1 MSIFNA
7 GMIDSEVRIAAETIL
22 RGGIILYPTDTIW
35 GIGCDAT
42 KREAVEHIYRIKQ
55 RTDAKSMLVLINGLP
70 MLETHLELVPEE
82 TVQILDAAIKPTT
95 IIYPG
100 ARNLARNLVAA
111 DGSVGIRITGDEFCR
126 KLIELTGKAIVSTSA
141 NISGEPSPQLFSQI
155 NPKLKEEVDYVVN
168 WRQQE
173 NVPAIPSAII
183 KLEKNGTITTLR
195 S

>member
-7 GMIDSEVRIAAETIL
+7 GMIDSEVRIAAEIIL
-22 RGGIILYPTDTIW
+22 EGGIILYPTDTIW

-42 KREAVEHIYRIKQ
+42 NREAVEQIYSIKQ
-55 RTDAKSMLVLINGLP
+55 RKDSKSMLVLVNGLP
-70 MLETHLELVPEE
+70 MLETHLELVPGE
-82 TVQILDAAIKPTT
+82 TGQILDAAMKPTT

-100 ARNLARNLVAA
+100 ARNLARNLVAT

-141 NISGEPSPQLFSQI
+141 NISGEPSPQLFNQI
-155 NPKLKEEVDYVVN
+155 SPELKEEVDYVVN

-173 NVPAIPSAII
+173 NVPAIPSAVI
-183 KLEKNGTITTLR
+183 KLEENGTITTLR

>member
-7 GMIDSEVRIAAETIL
+7 GMIDSEVRIAAEIIL
-22 RGGIILYPTDTIW
+22 EGGIILYPTDTIW

-42 KREAVEHIYRIKQ
+42 NREAVEQIYSIKQ
-55 RTDAKSMLVLINGLP
+55 RKDSKSMLVLVNGLP
-70 MLETHLELVPEE
+70 MLETHLELVPGE
-82 TVQILDAAIKPTT
+82 TGQILDAAMKPTT

-141 NISGEPSPQLFSQI
+141 NISGEPSPQLFNQI
-155 NPKLKEEVDYVVN
+155 SPELKEEVDYVVN

-173 NVPAIPSAII
+173 NVPAIPSAVI
-183 KLEKNGTITTLR
+183 KLEENGTITTLR

>member
-22 RGGIILYPTDTIW
+22 KGGTILYPTDTIW

-42 KREAVEHIYRIKQ
+42 NRKAVEHIYRIKQ
-55 RTDAKSMLVLINGLP
+55 RTDTKSMLVLINGMP
-70 MLETHLELVPEE
+70 MLETYLEMVPGE
-82 TVQILDAAIKPTT
+82 TKQILDAARKPTT
-95 IIYPG
+95 IVYPR
-100 ARNLARNLVAA
+100 ARNLAQNLVAA
-111 DGSVGIRITGDEFCR
+111 DGSVGIRLTGDEFCS
-126 KLIELTGKAIVSTSA
+126 KLIEVTGRPIVSTSA

-155 NPKLKEEVDYVVN
+155 SPKLKEEVDYVVN

-173 NVPAIPSAII
+173 SDPSIPSAII
-183 KLEKNGTITTLR
+183 KLEANGTITILR